1 MPELPDVLAYL
12 TALEPRVVGQIL
24 VRVRVRSPFVVR
36 TFDPPISAL
45 DGQRVRALRRV
56 GKRIVFVFDGDL
68 RLVVHFMIAG
78 RFHLRA
84 KDARLAGRNDLAA
97 FDFETFTLV
106 LTEASTKSRASLAV
120 VRGDDAVDALDR
132 GGIDPLDADFAT
144 FRAALS
150 SENRT
155 LKRALTDPATIDG
168 IGNAYSDEILH
179 AARMSPI
186 AQTKKLDDAQWHR
199 LYDATQST
207 LRLWID
213 RLGDEARAAFP
224 EKVTAFRPEMAVHGK
239 YGKPCP
245 VCATPVRRIRRA
257 ENDWNYCA
265 RCQTRGKIIADGG
278 LSQLLKADRP
288 RTLDAEETARV
299 KRDQR

>member
-1 MPELPDVLAYL
+1 MPELPDILAYL

-24 VRVRVRSPFVVR
+24 LRVRVRSPFVVR

-45 DGQRVRALRRV
+45 DGQRVRALHRV

-68 RLVVHFMIAG
+68 RLVVHLMIAG
-78 RFHLRA
+78 RFHLRP

-97 FDFETFTLV
+97 FDFDTFTLV

-132 GGIDPLDADFAT
+132 GGIDPLDADLAT

-150 SENRT
+150 NENRT

-186 AQTKKLDDAQWHR
+186 AKTKKLDDEQWRR

-257 ENDWNYCA
+257 ENDSNYCA
-265 RCQTRGKIIADGG
+265 RCQTGGKIIADGG
-278 LSQLLKADRP
+278 LSQLLKSDRP
-288 RTLDAEETARV
+288 RTLDAEAAARA
-299 KRDQR
+299 KRDAQ

>member
-1 MPELPDVLAYL
+1 MPELPDILAYL

-24 VRVRVRSPFVVR
+24 LRVRVRSPFVVR

-45 DGQRVRALRRV
+45 DGQRVRALHRV

-78 RFHLRA
+78 RFHLRP

-97 FDFETFTLV
+97 FDFDTFTLV

-120 VRGDDAVDALDR
+120 VRGDDVVDALDR
-132 GGIDPLDADFAT
+132 GGIDPLDADLAT

-150 SENRT
+150 NDNRT

-168 IGNAYSDEILH
+168 IGNAYSDEILY

-186 AQTKKLDDAQWHR
+186 AQTKKLDDEQWRR

-257 ENDWNYCA
+257 ENDSNYCA
-265 RCQTRGKIIADGG
+265 RCQTGGKIIADGG
-278 LSQLLKADRP
+278 LSQLLKSDRP
-288 RTLDAEETARV
+288 RTLEAEARA
-299 KRDQR
+299 KRDAH

>member
-12 TALEPRVVGQIL
+12 TALEPRVVGQTL
-24 VRVRVRSPFVVR
+24 LRVRVRSPFVMR
-36 TFDPPISAL
+36 TFDPAISAL
-45 DGQRVRALRRV
+45 DGRRVLALRRV

-84 KDARLAGRNDLAA
+84 KDARLASRNDLAA

-132 GGIDPLDADFAT
+132 GGIDPLDADLAT
-144 FRAALS
+144 FRAALA

-179 AARMSPI
+179 AARLSPI
-186 AQTKKLDDAQWHR
+186 ALTKKLDDEQWRR

-213 RLGDEARAAFP
+213 RLGNEARATFP

-257 ENDWNYCA
+257 ENDSNYCA
-265 RCQTRGKIIADGG
+265 RCQTGGKIIADGG

-288 RTLDAEETARV
+288 RTIDAEEAARA
-299 KRDQR
+299 KRERP

>member
-1 MPELPDVLAYL
+1 MPELPDILAYL

-24 VRVRVRSPFVVR
+24 LRVRVRSPC
-36 TFDPPISAL
+36 
-45 DGQRVRALRRV
+45 VRALHRV

-78 RFHLRA
+78 RFHLRP

-97 FDFETFTLV
+97 FDFDTFTLV

-120 VRGDDAVDALDR
+120 VRGDDVVDALDR
-132 GGIDPLDADFAT
+132 GGIDPLDADLAT

-150 SENRT
+150 NDNRT

-168 IGNAYSDEILH
+168 IGKAYSDEILY

-186 AQTKKLDDAQWHR
+186 AQTKKLDDEQWRR

-257 ENDWNYCA
+257 ENDSNYCA
-265 RCQTRGKIIADGG
+265 RCQTGGKIIADGG
-278 LSQLLKADRP
+278 LSQLLKSDRP
-288 RTLDAEETARV
+288 RTLEAEAEARA
-299 KRDQR
+299 KRDAH

>member
-1 MPELPDVLAYL
+1 MPELPDILAYL

-24 VRVRVRSPFVVR
+24 LRVRVRSPFVVR

-45 DGQRVRALRRV
+45 DGQRVRALHRV

-78 RFHLRA
+78 RFHLRP

-97 FDFETFTLV
+97 FDFDTFTLV

-132 GGIDPLDADFAT
+132 GGIDPLDADLAT

-150 SENRT
+150 NDNRT

-168 IGNAYSDEILH
+168 IGNAYSDEILY

-186 AQTKKLDDAQWHR
+186 AQTKKLDDEQWRR

-257 ENDWNYCA
+257 ENDSNYCA
-265 RCQTRGKIIADGG
+265 RCQTGGKIIADGG
-278 LSQLLKADRP
+278 LSQLLKSDRP
-288 RTLDAEETARV
+288 RTLEAEAEARA
-299 KRDQR
+299 KRDAH

>member
-1 MPELPDVLAYL
+1 MPELPDILAYL

-24 VRVRVRSPFVVR
+24 LRVRVRSPFVVR

-45 DGQRVRALRRV
+45 DGQRVRALHRV

-78 RFHLRA
+78 RFHLRP

-97 FDFETFTLV
+97 FDFDTFTLV

-120 VRGDDAVDALDR
+120 VRGDDVVDALDR
-132 GGIDPLDADFAT
+132 GGIDPLDADLAT
-144 FRAALS
+144 FRAVLS
-150 SENRT
+150 NDNRT

-168 IGNAYSDEILH
+168 IGNAYSDEILY

-186 AQTKKLDDAQWHR
+186 AQTKKLDDEQWRR

-257 ENDWNYCA
+257 ENDSNYCA
-265 RCQTRGKIIADGG
+265 RCQTGGKIIADGG
-278 LSQLLKADRP
+278 LSQLLKSDRP
-288 RTLDAEETARV
+288 RTLEAEAEARA
-299 KRDQR
+299 KRDAH

>member
-1 MPELPDVLAYL
+1 MPELPDILAYL

-24 VRVRVRSPFVVR
+24 LRVRVRSPFVVR

-45 DGQRVRALRRV
+45 DGQRVRALHRV

-78 RFHLRA
+78 RFHLRP

-97 FDFETFTLV
+97 FDFDTFTLV

-120 VRGDDAVDALDR
+120 VRGDDVVDALDR
-132 GGIDPLDADFAT
+132 GGIDPLDADLAT

-150 SENRT
+150 NDNRT

-168 IGNAYSDEILH
+168 IGNAYSDEILY

-186 AQTKKLDDAQWHR
+186 AQTKKLDDEQWRR

-257 ENDWNYCA
+257 ENDSNYCA
-265 RCQTRGKIIADGG
+265 RCQTGGKIIADGG
-278 LSQLLKADRP
+278 LSQLLKSDRP
-288 RTLDAEETARV
+288 RTLEAEAEARA
-299 KRDQR
+299 KRDAH